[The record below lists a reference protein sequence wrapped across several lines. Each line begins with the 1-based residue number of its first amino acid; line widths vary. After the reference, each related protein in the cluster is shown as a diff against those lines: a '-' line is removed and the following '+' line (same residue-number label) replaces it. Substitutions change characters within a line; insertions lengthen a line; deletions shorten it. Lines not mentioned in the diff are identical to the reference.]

1 MREFRASAGTEQT
14 AGGILRTRQEV
25 GGSDYRR
32 RMKEEE
38 EEVEEGEAE
47 ALSQCGA
54 GPTSNRSQSESE
66 LNKVVHPRK
75 PAELCLFLF
84 HFIKRTTFK
93 TVWPLGVVVSPQ
105 NTLRRCTS
113 SPAATVH
120 DFTGASLTFWIPTKV
135 KNLLCQKLDKTE
147 EPDLDKIR

>member
-1 MREFRASAGTEQT
+1 MRGGTSRERSGAPELRIERRKEPEGRLERVRASAGTEQT

-38 EEVEEGEAE
+38 EVVEEGEAE

-105 NTLRRCTS
+105 NTLSRCTS

-120 DFTGASLTFWIPTKV
+120 DLQEQV
-135 KNLLCQKLDKTE
+135 
-147 EPDLDKIR
+147 